1 MDESTIQVKKKKGY
15 LEPFNREK
23 IHKAIRKSA
32 ERILHVMSDEDC
44 YKVSDEVVKKILE
57 LKEDTVGRL
66 KLHRIVEVSLDDAGF
81 SRVAESYRQ
90 YRNYKEDAQRI
101 MEAVDAKTLEL
112 SYKEDKSNANCDS
125 TLVSTKRSI
134 IYGEQQ
140 KEKYERIF
148 LGPEELEAVKDGFIY
163 IHDRSA
169 RWDTYNC
176 SVVNYKKILKGGFV
190 LSNTEYN
197 EPQSAAAAIA
207 VLSDAMNVVASNQYG
222 GNTVPEVDDILDEYC
237 EKSYIFYLN
246 QYKDIV
252 SETGGILDEKKA
264 DIFAEERVRREV
276 SQGLQGIE
284 LTYNSVSSSRGDFPF
299 LAFTFGHSTSRWAR
313 LVSSE
318 ILRVRKTGQGKPGH
332 KTPVVF
338 PKLIFLYD
346 SELHG
351 EGKELEGLF
360 HEAVEC
366 TKIAQYPDYLSLD
379 LTDVEHGESPNYI
392 GEVYHKWNKIVSPMG
407 CRSFLSPI
415 FKNSGTWTPQDEN
428 DEFLI
433 YRCNLG
439 VIALNLPMIY
449 QKSKVEDK
457 PFHDVLDYYLGMIRG
472 IHKRTF
478 GYLSKLRAA
487 SSPLVFCEGGFDGGT
502 LKPDDTIGPVL
513 KNSTA
518 SFGYGGLNE
527 LSLLVTGKELHED
540 PEFAV
545 KELEYIN
552 SMTVQFKEED
562 GILYSPYGIPGESAL
577 PLMNEQF
584 IKKYG
589 EVKGIIKKGG
599 YLSNSFHCHVT
610 ADITPIEKMNIE
622 SKFWNYSN
630 GGKISHIKIN
640 NIDNTEGIIAL
651 IRYGMSKGLYLGVNH
666 PEDHCIEC
674 GHHWADENDADDA
687 ETKCP
692 ICGSTDIIKIRRMN
706 GYLSYT
712 RTRSGKARFH
722 EGKLKEIRDR
732 KNM

>member
-1 MDESTIQVKKKKGY
+1 MEKIIVKKKRKGFT
-15 LEPFNREK
+15 EEFIPEK
-23 IHKAIRKSA
+23 IHSAIRKSS
-32 ERILHVMSDEDC
+32 ERILQVLTDEDC
-44 YKVSDEVVKKILE
+44 EKVSNLVLQKIGNETEV
-57 LKEDTVGRL
+57 TVRRL
-66 KLHRIVEVSLDDAGF
+66 HNMVEVALDEAGF
-81 SRVAESYRQ
+81 HRVAESYRQ
-90 YRNYKEDAQRI
+90 YRNYKEDAQKI
-101 MEAVDAKTLEL
+101 MEAVDKKTLEL

-134 IYGEQQ
+134 LYGEQQ

-163 IHDRSA
+163 VHDRSA

-237 EKSYIFYLN
+237 EKSYKFYID
-246 QYKDIV
+246 QYKSIV
-252 SETGGILDEKKA
+252 KETGGTFDSNKA
-264 DIFAEERVRREV
+264 DKFAEERVRREV

-313 LVSSE
+313 LVASE
-318 ILRVRKTGQGKPGH
+318 IMRVRKNGQGKPGH
-332 KTPVVF
+332 KVPVVF

-346 SELHG
+346 SDLHG
-351 EGKELEGLF
+351 PGKELEDLF
-360 HEAVEC
+360 LEAVEC
-366 TKIAQYPDYLSLD
+366 TKVAQYPDYLSLD
-379 LTDVEHGESPNYI
+379 LPEEGETPNYV
-392 GEVYHKWNKIVSPMG
+392 GEVYHKWGKIVSPMG
-407 CRSFLSPI
+407 CRSFLSPM
-415 FKNSGTWTPQDEN
+415 FKNSGTWEPQDDN

-433 YRCNLG
+433 YRCNIG

-449 QKSKVEDK
+449 QKSKVEGK
-457 PFHDVLDYYLGMIRG
+457 EYHEVLDYYLEMVRG

-478 GYLSKLRAA
+478 SYLSKLKAS
-487 SSPLVFCEGGFDGGT
+487 SSPLVFCEGGFDGGD
-502 LKPDDTIGPVL
+502 LKPEDSIGSVL

-527 LSLLVTGKELHED
+527 LSLLMTKKPLHENPEIAKEL
-540 PEFAV
+540 
-545 KELEYIN
+545 KYIN
-552 SMTVQFKEED
+552 DKTLEFKKED

-589 EVKGIIKKGG
+589 EKKGIIIKGG
-599 YLSNSFHCHVT
+599 YLSNSFHCAVI

-622 SKFWNYSN
+622 SRFWDYSN
-630 GGKISHIKIN
+630 GGKISHIRIN
-640 NIDNTEGIIAL
+640 NIYNTEGIISL

-666 PEDHCIEC
+666 PEDHCISC
-674 GHHWADENDADDA
+674 GHHWSDENDWDDTI
-687 ETKCP
+687 ETTCP
-692 ICGSTDIIKIRRMN
+692 VCGSTDIIKIRRMN

-722 EGKLKEIRDR
+722 EGKLKEIKDR